1 MTSMVS
7 TTTTTT
13 HVTMTTTSVVSTS
26 TITTTTSSA
35 SANDSPKLVS
45 LSVKVFL
52 HHNLPALVVKPVHL
66 VNGRLCHLLSGELHN
81 SGTSRFPGFI
91 VEQLDVGDLADLLP
105 EEVLHLLPL
114 HLIGQVGDEDP
125 LVSRAFPG
133 LAPTSMTH

>member
-13 HVTMTTTSVVSTS
+13 HVTMTTTTIVSTS
-26 TITTTTSSA
+26 TITTTTTSA
-35 SANDSPKLVS
+35 SANDSTKLVP
-45 LSVKVFL
+45 LGVKVFL

-66 VNGRLCHLLSGELHN
+66 VNGRLGHLLGGELHN
-81 SGTSRFPGFI
+81 SGTSWFPRFI
-91 VEQLDVGDLADLLP
+91 VEQLDVGDLANLLP

-114 HLIGQVGDEDP
+114 HLIGQVGDEDS

>member
-13 HVTMTTTSVVSTS
+13 HVTMTTTTVVSTS

-45 LSVKVFL
+45 LGVKVLL
-52 HHNLPALVVKPVHL
+52 HHDLPALVVEPVHL
-66 VNGRLCHLLSGELHN
+66 VNGCLRHLLGWELHN

-91 VEQLDVGDLADLLP
+91 VEQLDVGDFADLLP

-114 HLIGQVGDEDP
+114 HLIGQIGDKDP
-125 LVSRAFPG
+125 LVSWAFPG